1 LLTVWR
7 IVKTRYV
14 ASAFDGQGA
23 KRSGGRWT
31 SVGRRAVYTS
41 STAALATLE
50 VIAHLDSTALLTSYS
65 LIQAALPEQLVTSVK
80 LSSLPRN
87 WRDFPAPPELQA
99 IGDGWLRERKSAAL
113 CVPSALVPVDF
124 NYLLNPEHPDFPLI
138 TPGHPV
144 PFPLDPRL
152 FLT

>member
-1 LLTVWR
+1 MLTVWR
-7 IVKTRYV
+7 IVKTRYA

-23 KRSGGRWT
+23 RRSGGRWT

-50 VIAHLDSTALLTSYS
+50 VVAHLDSTALLTSYS
-65 LIQAALPEQLVTSVK
+65 LIQATLPEQLVTAVE

-99 IGDGWLRERKSAAL
+99 IGDAWLHERISAAL
-113 CVPSALVPVDF
+113 RVPSALVPVDF

-138 TPGHPV
+138 TSGHPV

-152 FLT
+152 F

>member
-7 IVKTRYV
+7 IVKTKYV

-31 SVGRRAVYTS
+31 SVGRRAVYSS

-65 LIQAALPEQLVTSVK
+65 LIQATLPEQLVTAVA
-80 LSSLPRN
+80 LSSLPGD

-99 IGDGWLRERKSAAL
+99 VGDGWLRERTSAAL

-138 TPGHPV
+138 APGHPV

-152 FLT
+152 L

>member
-23 KRSGGRWT
+23 RRSGGRWT

-65 LIQAALPEQLVTSVK
+65 LIQAALPEQLVTAVE

-87 WRDFPAPPELQA
+87 WRDFPAPPELQT
-99 IGDGWLRERKSAAL
+99 IGDGWLRERTSAAL
-113 CVPSALVPVDF
+113 RVPSALVPGRRQ
-124 NYLLNPEHPDFPLI
+124 LSAQ
-138 TPGHPV
+138 PGAP
-144 PFPLDPRL
+144 
-152 FLT
+152 